1 MYRVKAFDRIRN
13 LPRGVLPRDF
23 RLNPLAL
30 LILAILLGIGVIW
43 QLAAG
48 LGVPPIELVYIT
60 TEVIFSVL
68 LLMLFPS
75 WGLVLLLLAGLWIG
89 MFARYGGGMWHLTA
103 AISAGYLFAP
113 LFQMAHH
120 WEKVVILRLG
130 KYHRLRGPGIFLLLP
145 IVDRVTRFVDTRIR
159 ATDFSAE
166 KTITMDTVPVHVD
179 ALAFWMIW
187 DATKAILEVE
197 NFLEAVV
204 LSAQT
209 ALRDAIGRHDLSDL
223 LADREQIGKEIRE
236 VLDRK
241 TNPWGITILSI
252 EFTDIVI
259 PKELEDAMSKRAQA
273 ERERQSRV
281 ILGTAEIEISDKFV
295 EAAKRY
301 KDDPTALHLRGMNM
315 IYEGIKQ
322 RGTVVLLPS
331 GSLSSMSLGSVVDDL
346 TQGKLPTGAGTPAG
360 AQPPAGSA
368 PASGNT
374 AESPAGPEPHS
385 EANNQNKGVKQ

>member
-1 MYRVKAFDRIRN
+1 MYRIKAFDRVRN
-13 LPRGVLPRDF
+13 LPRAVMPRDY
-23 RLNPLAL
+23 RLSPLSL
-30 LILAILLGIGVIW
+30 LILALFLAAGVIW
-43 QLAAG
+43 QLSAG
-48 LGVPPIELVYIT
+48 LGAPPIELVYIT
-60 TEVIFSVL
+60 AQVIFSGV
-68 LLMLFPS
+68 LLMLLPS
-75 WGLVLLLLAGLWIG
+75 WALVLVLIVGLWIG
-89 MFARYGGGMWHLTA
+89 MYARYAEAMFPLTLM
-103 AISAGYLFAP
+103 ISLGYLFAP
-113 LFQMAHH
+113 IFQMAHH
-120 WEKVVILRLG
+120 WEKAVILRLG
-130 KYHRLRGPGIFLLLP
+130 KYNRLRGPGVFLIFP
-145 IVDRVTRFVDTRIR
+145 FIDRVTRFVDTRIR

-209 ALRDAIGRHDLSDL
+209 ALRDAIGRHDLADL
-223 LADREQIGKEIRE
+223 LAERERIGGEIQQA
-236 VLDRK
+236 LDRK

-301 KDDPTALHLRGMNM
+301 KEDPTALHLRGMNM

-322 RGTVVLLPS
+322 RGTIVLLPS
-331 GSLSSMSLGSVVDDL
+331 GSLSSMSLGSVLDDL
-346 TQGKLPTGAGTPAG
+346 AQGKVPKVS
-360 AQPPAGSA
+360 QGSA
-368 PASGNT
+368 APTEPGSSGGSKDQSEKNT
-374 AESPAGPEPHS
+374 E
-385 EANNQNKGVKQ
+385 NKGAKQ